1 MMMTIRRYAGARDD
15 EHDQIAHDDDA
26 MLIALTFVQSTE
38 RPVEDA
44 WLLEQN
50 LVARVGWS
58 PERAWLHGEEEGCR
72 SVSA

>member
-1 MMMTIRRYAGARDD
+1 MQVLATTSTIRSPMMMTRW
-15 EHDQIAHDDDA
+15 
-26 MLIALTFVQSTE
+26 LFALTFVQSAE
-38 RPVEDA
+38 MPVEDA

-58 PERAWLHGEEEGCR
+58 PEPVWLHGEEEGCL